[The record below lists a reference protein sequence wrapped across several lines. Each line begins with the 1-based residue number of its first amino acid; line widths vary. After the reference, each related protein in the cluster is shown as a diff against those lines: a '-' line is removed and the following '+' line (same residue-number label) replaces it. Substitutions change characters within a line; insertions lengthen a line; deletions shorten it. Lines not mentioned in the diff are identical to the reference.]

1 MAETTQ
7 ERMVRY
13 LQDAYGV
20 EQGLINKLQDMADE
34 VKDVEVARLFLEHRL
49 QTQEQATRLEARIR
63 AYGEEPSTG
72 KGWMMQAA
80 AKISDAIGSLHDKED
95 KTVQDLMQAFGTEN
109 FECAV
114 YEAMEAYANAIGDT
128 ETAALAKL
136 HKGQEAETAQKLWPH
151 IARTSAAAVQAA
163 VPA

>member
-1 MAETTQ
+1 MAETSQ

-13 LQDAYGV
+13 LHDAYGV
-20 EQGLINKLQDMADE
+20 ETGLLVKLKDMADE
-34 VKDVEVARLFLEHRL
+34 SKDPQVAQLFLEHRTE
-49 QTQEQATRLEARIR
+49 TQAQADRLEARIKE
-63 AYGEEPSTG
+63 YGEAPSAG
-72 KGWMMQAA
+72 KSWMMQAA
-80 AKISDAIGSLHDKED
+80 AKVSDAIGSLHDRED

-128 ETAALAKL
+128 QTAELAKL
-136 HKGQEAETAQKLWPH
+136 HKNQEAEAAKKIWSH
-151 IARTSAAAVQAA
+151 IARCSVMALQA

>member
-1 MAETTQ
+1 MAETAH

-20 EQGLINKLQDMADE
+20 ETGLVPKLQDMADE
-34 VKDVEVARLFLEHRL
+34 VKDPEVARLFLEHRL
-49 QTQEQATRLEARIR
+49 ETQEQVHRLEARIR
-63 AYGEEPSTG
+63 AYGEEPSMG
-72 KGWMMQAA
+72 KSFMMQAA

-114 YEAMEAYANAIGDT
+114 YEAMEAYAIAINDT
-128 ETAALAKL
+128 ETANLAKM
-136 HKGQEAETAQKLWPH
+136 HKDQEANTAKKIWPH
-151 IARTSAAAVQAA
+151 IARCSAATVAA
-163 VPA
+163 VATV